1 MINIVA
7 WLIFGLLTGLAAN
20 ALVKPA
26 TGDISVLTLTA
37 GVLGALIGGIVF
49 LIFDTAPLATFN
61 LWGMLVAIVGAGM
74 LIGLAR
80 TVLGRPI

>member
-1 MINIVA
+1 MINLVG
-7 WLIFGLLTGLAAN
+7 WLLLGLLTGLAAN

-26 TGDISVLTLTA
+26 TGDLSVLTLTA
-37 GVLGALIGGIVF
+37 GVLGALVGGSVF

-61 LWGMLVAIVGAGM
+61 LWGILVAIVGAGM

-80 TVLGRPI
+80 SVLGRRI